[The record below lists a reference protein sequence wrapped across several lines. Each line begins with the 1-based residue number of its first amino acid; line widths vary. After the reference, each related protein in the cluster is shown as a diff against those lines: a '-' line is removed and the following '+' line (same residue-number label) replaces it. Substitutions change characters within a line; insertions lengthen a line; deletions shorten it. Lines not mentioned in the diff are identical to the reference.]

1 MVMGGASLKA
11 VQQHLGHTT
20 LMMTQKYSH
29 LSPDFQRSEVE
40 GLNGLFDE
48 GIESSKKLVRS
59 EELAKNV
66 ERPES
71 FTTA

>member
-1 MVMGGASLKA
+1 
-11 VQQHLGHTT
+11 
-20 LMMTQKYSH
+20 MMTQKYSH

-40 GLNGLFDE
+40 GLNGLCDE

-66 ERPES
+66 ESPES
-71 FTTA
+71 YTTA